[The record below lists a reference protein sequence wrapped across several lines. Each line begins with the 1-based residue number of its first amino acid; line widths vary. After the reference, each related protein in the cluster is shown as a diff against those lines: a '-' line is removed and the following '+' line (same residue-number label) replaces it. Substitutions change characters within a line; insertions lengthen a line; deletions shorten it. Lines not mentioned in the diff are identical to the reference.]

1 MADAE
6 GNPFRFD
13 DPVYVVCEG
22 PADVRL
28 VRQLIRRENLDGFS
42 VNFSQG
48 YERFARHIRG
58 LTTSSDWHKLK
69 RLLIIGDN
77 DTQPAARWQNARR
90 ALMGEGLPAPDNP
103 ADIVD
108 GEHERPSTGIFMM
121 PSAHAFGALETLLVE
136 AILQAHEGLAEC
148 LQRLDGCPA
157 TDCDGW
163 DTVKRAK
170 MQFRQRLQS
179 HAGTTRALEP
189 HTSGRRP
196 TIRFRL
202 PVRYSMSWLSSCDEP
217 RNSEASSASGNANRI
232 TFTLSSTETTEPL
245 EQSATTYCARVSVAR
260 YAARP

>member
-1 MADAE
+1 MADTE

-48 YERFARHIRG
+48 YERFARHVRG

-148 LQRLDGCPA
+148 LQRLDACPA

-163 DTVKRAK
+163 DAVKRAK
-170 MQFRQRLQS
+170 MQFQTAIAITCRDDPS
-179 HAGTTRALEP
+179 AGAAHIWSKTHNPIPVTSPVFDELVEFLRRAAEL
-189 HTSGRRP
+189 
-196 TIRFRL
+196 
-202 PVRYSMSWLSSCDEP
+202 
-217 RNSEASSASGNANRI
+217 
-232 TFTLSSTETTEPL
+232 
-245 EQSATTYCARVSVAR
+245 
-260 YAARP
+260 